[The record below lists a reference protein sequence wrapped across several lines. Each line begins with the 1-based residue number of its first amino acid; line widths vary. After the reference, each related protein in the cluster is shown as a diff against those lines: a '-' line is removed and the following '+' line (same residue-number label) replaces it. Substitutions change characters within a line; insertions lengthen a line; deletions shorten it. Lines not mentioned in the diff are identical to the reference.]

1 MENGDRNFGNSPAA
15 TPSPDGGVASGTSW
29 GRRVIIGAIA
39 GIAAIGAIGFAAA
52 ESDFGRGFGMGRF
65 GGGGQVTRAHMG
77 FGGHWMMGQ
86 VLDEIDATPEQEDK
100 LWDIIDNARG
110 EMRPAFRE
118 FRETREEI
126 AGILGAATIDRA
138 ALEKLR
144 SERIA
149 TIDATSKKMTEALAD
164 AAEVL
169 TPEQRTKLV
178 ERFKEMHERHGRW

>member
-1 MENGDRNFGNSPAA
+1 MENDDRNIEHSPAA
-15 TPSPDGGVASGTSW
+15 TPSPDGTSPSGKGW
-29 GRRVIIGAIA
+29 GRRIVIGSIA

-65 GGGGQVTRAHMG
+65 GGHAMPAHMGMG
-77 FGGHWMMGQ
+77 FGGHWVMGQ

-126 AGILGAATIDRA
+126 AGLIGAATIDRA

-178 ERFKEMHERHGRW
+178 ERFKEMHERRGRW

>member
-1 MENGDRNFGNSPAA
+1 MENGDRKFENWPDT
-15 TPSPDGGVASGTSW
+15 TPNASAPSGKGW
-29 GRRVIIGAIA
+29 ARRLIIGGIA
-39 GIAAIGAIGFAAA
+39 AVAAIGAIGFAAA
-52 ESDFGRGFGMGRF
+52 ESDFGRGVMGRF
-65 GGGGQVTRAHMG
+65 GGRVMPAHMG
-77 FGGHWMMGQ
+77 GGFGGFWMMGQ
-86 VLDEIDATPEQEDK
+86 VLDEIDATPEQENK
-100 LWDIIDNARG
+100 LWDIIDTARG

-169 TPEQRTKLV
+169 TPEQRAKLV
-178 ERFKEMHERHGRW
+178 ERFKEMHGRHGRW